1 MLNILIESVSSDRRS
16 RDCLMWVSQGKVFG
30 WLQPRILNSEI
41 FEVSDHPPYKKQV
54 AFNWKFRWF
63 YVRPPHIETISCFQ
77 MNIKAIERIFFM
89 ENNFFKSH
97 PTFPYKEYKMKFSKI
112 QFSLC
117 FERERNMLTLALT
130 RGS

>member
-1 MLNILIESVSSDRRS
+1 
-16 RDCLMWVSQGKVFG
+16 
-30 WLQPRILNSEI
+30 
-41 FEVSDHPPYKKQV
+41 
-54 AFNWKFRWF
+54 
-63 YVRPPHIETISCFQ
+63 

-117 FERERNMLTLALT
+117 FEREREKHVNPSTDKGVI
-130 RGS
+130 RDPN